1 MQPVGALLMLQTLN
15 RKLEKLMPLITPT
28 AVLIG
33 VLCASSLSQFSF
45 LVPWVFAFMTFSGSL
60 SANFH
65 SLHRAFKYPLPLLTA
80 LFVLHLLMPLWA
92 FGVGHLLFP
101 EDGLTVTGLLLA
113 MVIPTGITSFVWV
126 SIYKGNI
133 GLALSIILIDTIL
146 SPFIV
151 PASLSLFV
159 GQKVEMDIADIMT
172 GLLLMVVI
180 PSLIGMLC
188 NQLTEGRIKET
199 LGVHLSPF
207 AKIGIGVVVAI
218 NSSAVAPYLRH
229 VDSKLILIAGTV
241 LFIALSGFGFSWL
254 LATILKQGR
263 DTKASLLFTGG
274 MRNISAGAVIA
285 VHYFPAPVAVPVV
298 IGMLFQQVLASL
310 FGFLF
315 HTRENKK
322 RENIRGPHLL

>member
-1 MQPVGALLMLQTLN
+1 MLQSLN
-15 RKLEKLMPLITPT
+15 SILEKLMPFITPS

-33 VLCASSLSQFSF
+33 VLFSGHLSPFTF

-60 SANFH
+60 SSNFQ
-65 SLHRAFKYPLPLLTA
+65 SLQKAFKYPLPLLTA
-80 LFVLHLLMPLWA
+80 LFTLHLIMPLWA
-92 FGVGHLLFP
+92 FGVGHLIFP
-101 EDGLTVTGLLLA
+101 DDGLTMTGLILS

-159 GQKVEMDIADIMT
+159 SQKVEMNIGDIMS
-172 GLLLMVVI
+172 GLFLMVVI

-188 NQLTEGRIKET
+188 NQITCGRVKDT
-199 LGVHLSPF
+199 LGVQLAPF
-207 AKIGIGVVVAI
+207 SKIAIGVVVAI
-218 NSSAVAPYLRH
+218 NSSAVAPYLKNI
-229 VDSKLILIAGTV
+229 DSKLLLIACAV
-241 LFIALSGFGFSWL
+241 LFIALSGFALSWL
-254 LATILKQGR
+254 LSSLLKQGR
-263 DTKASLLFTGG
+263 ETKASLLFTGG

-285 VHYFPAPVAVPVV
+285 VQYFPAPVAVPVV

-315 HTRENKK
+315 HK
-322 RENIRGPHLL
+322 REMRANRIIKEAETTVF

>member
-1 MQPVGALLMLQTLN
+1 MLQSLN
-15 RKLEKLMPLITPT
+15 SQLEKLMPFITPS

-33 VLCASSLSQFSF
+33 VLFAAHLSPFTF

-60 SANFH
+60 SSNFR
-65 SLHRAFKYPLPLLTA
+65 SLQKAFIYPLPLLSA
-80 LFVLHLLMPLWA
+80 LFILHLIMPLWA
-92 FGVGHLLFP
+92 FGVGHIVFHG
-101 EDGLTVTGLLLA
+101 DGLTITGLILA

-151 PASLSLFV
+151 PASLTLFV
-159 GQKVEMDIADIMT
+159 GQKVEMNIGDIII
-172 GLLLMVVI
+172 GLLFMVVI

-188 NQLTEGRIKET
+188 NQITKGKIKDT
-199 LGVHLSPF
+199 LGVKLAPF
-207 AKIGIGVVVAI
+207 AKIAIGVVVAI
-218 NSSAVAPYLRH
+218 NSSAVAPYLRNI
-229 VDSKLILIAGTV
+229 DSKLLLIAVAV
-241 LFIALSGFGFSWL
+241 LFIALSGFALSWL
-254 LATILKQGR
+254 LSSLLQQER
-263 DTKASLLFTGG
+263 ETKASLLFTGG

-298 IGMLFQQVLASL
+298 IGMLFQQVLSSL

-315 HTRENKK
+315 HHKEMKD
-322 RENIRGPHLL
+322 RG

>member
-1 MQPVGALLMLQTLN
+1 MLQTLN
-15 RKLEKLMPLITPT
+15 SKLEKLMPFITPS

-33 VLCASSLSQFSF
+33 VLFSGHLSPLTFM
-45 LVPWVFAFMTFSGSL
+45 VPWVFAFMTFSGSL
-60 SANFH
+60 SSNFH
-65 SLHRAFKYPLPLLTA
+65 SLHKAFKYPLPLLAA
-80 LFVLHLLMPLWA
+80 LFILHLVMPLWA
-92 FGVGHLLFP
+92 FGVGHLIFP
-101 EDGLTVTGLLLA
+101 EDGLTITGLLLA

-126 SIYKGNI
+126 SIYRGNI

-159 GQKVEMDIADIMT
+159 GQKVEMNSVDIMT
-172 GLLLMVVI
+172 GLLFMVVI
-180 PSLIGMLC
+180 PSLVGMLC
-188 NQLTEGRIKET
+188 NQITEGKIKDT

-207 AKIGIGVVVAI
+207 SKIGIGIVVAI

-229 VDSKLILIAGTV
+229 IDSKLILIACSV
-241 LFIALSGFGFSWL
+241 LFIALSGFTLSWL
-254 LATILKQGR
+254 LASFLKQGR
-263 DTKASLLFTGG
+263 DTRASLLFTGG

-285 VHYFPAPVAVPVV
+285 VQYFPAPVAVPVV

-315 HTRENKK
+315 HKK
-322 RENIRGPHLL
+322 EMKVQES